1 MRTKR
6 WLGPRAGAARGVW
19 GYACGAVLRKAV
31 GMGRSEGRVGGLWCA
46 NPREWVVWAACA
58 LQNLGNGPLC
68 GAWRRKRVETGH
80 FEGPEGP
87 EAAHFEAFVPEGSA
101 KRSSV
106 EGLCFSLVKY
116 GQMRGNE
123 PEVCWKRPEGIP
135 EARRKRAGSNSR
147 AACGRAGA
155 ARKTMGPAAR
165 NALGARHPPRTAI
178 MYAIDVGPV
187 RTRLVQ
193 RTAPAH

>member
-6 WLGPRAGAARGVW
+6 WLGPRALGQPAESGCTCGAA
-19 GYACGAVLRKAV
+19 LRKAV

-46 NPREWVVWAACA
+46 GPWERTVWAACA

-101 KRSSV
+101 KRSGV
-106 EGLCFSLVKY
+106 ECLCFSLVKY
-116 GQMRGNE
+116 GQMR
-123 PEVCWKRPEGIP
+123 
-135 EARRKRAGSNSR
+135 
-147 AACGRAGA
+147 
-155 ARKTMGPAAR
+155 
-165 NALGARHPPRTAI
+165 
-178 MYAIDVGPV
+178 DVSQ
-187 RTRLVQ
+187 RLV
-193 RTAPAH
+193 